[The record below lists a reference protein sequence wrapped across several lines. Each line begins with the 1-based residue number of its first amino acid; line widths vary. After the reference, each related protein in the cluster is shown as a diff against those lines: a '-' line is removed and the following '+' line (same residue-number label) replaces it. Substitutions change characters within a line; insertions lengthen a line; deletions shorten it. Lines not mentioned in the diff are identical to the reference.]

1 MLRGLVSRFAGRGVA
16 GARRPRAGGVGG
28 VGGVGGPRTTPTAG
42 ASRTRTQDE
51 AIGRGVRG
59 LLRRFR

>member
-16 GARRPRAGGVGG
+16 GARRPRAGG